1 MHTTTA
7 PVSPLAPYGA
17 TLLRLALG
25 VLFLV
30 HALIKL
36 LVFTPAGT
44 AAFFESLGLPGVL
57 AYLTIGAELVI
68 TTALLLGIYARWVAW
83 PASRCCWAPSSPCT
97 APTASVSPMPAAAGN
112 TRRSGHWRWWCCSWS
127 ATASGP
133 CVRADRRL
141 TLQPEDSMSRLPSL
155 YISHG
160 SPMTALHPARSACAW
175 PSWRATC
182 RRRAPS

>member
-30 HALIKL
+30 HALTKL

-57 AYLTIGAELVI
+57 GYLPLGVELVI
-68 TTALLLGIYARWVAW
+68 TAALLLGIYARWVGLVGVPLLLGTIVTVHGANGFGFANAGGGW
-83 PASRCCWAPSSPCT
+83 EYPIFLT
-97 APTASVSPMPAAAGN
+97 VGAAVLALLGDGKFALVK
-112 TRRSGHWRWWCCSWS
+112 SGR
-127 ATASGP
+127 G
-133 CVRADRRL
+133 
-141 TLQPEDSMSRLPSL
+141 
-155 YISHG
+155 
-160 SPMTALHPARSACAW
+160 
-175 PSWRATC
+175 
-182 RRRAPS
+182 

>member
-44 AAFFESLGLPGVL
+44 ATFFESLGLPGVL
-57 AYLTIGAELVI
+57 GYLTIGVELVI
-68 TTALLLGIYARWVAW
+68 TVALLLGIYARWVGLVGVPLLLGTIVTVHGANGFGFANAGGGW
-83 PASRCCWAPSSPCT
+83 EYPAFWALALVVLFLVGDGKWTLRSR
-97 APTASVSPMPAAAGN
+97 
-112 TRRSGHWRWWCCSWS
+112 
-127 ATASGP
+127 
-133 CVRADRRL
+133 
-141 TLQPEDSMSRLPSL
+141 
-155 YISHG
+155 
-160 SPMTALHPARSACAW
+160 
-175 PSWRATC
+175 
-182 RRRAPS
+182 